1 MRALLRV
8 LLLIVMVGSA
18 MCGAMAKGRGA
29 LLVADR
35 VSHDFGVI
43 DSRSGDVHCTFVVTN
58 RGDEPLVIE
67 RVVTSCSCTKANISR
82 KPLAVGESRVMKVTY
97 EVRKMPIGL
106 FSKSILIFST
116 SRDDDMVRFTISGRS
131 SYKHRDREE

>member
-1 MRALLRV
+1 MRAIFRV
-8 LLLIVMVGSA
+8 FLLLAFLSFVGGV
-18 MCGAMAKGRGA
+18 GAKTKSGA

-35 VSHDFGVI
+35 VNHDFGVI
-43 DSRSGDVHCTFVVTN
+43 NSRGGDVNCSFTVTN

-67 RVVTSCSCTKANISR
+67 RVVTSCSCTKASISR
-82 KPLAVGESRVMKVTY
+82 KPLAPGESREMKVTY

-116 SRDDDMVRFTISGRS
+116 SCDEDMMRFTISGRS
-131 SYKHRDREE
+131 SYKPKR